1 LLFYTGPPYLLACY
15 KSHIGSSTS
24 KHELTI
30 CQFHRD
36 SLQLSASILAQN
48 LKSITEHLKSHSEL
62 FEKMVTYPSTNFPGR
77 TQEGLLVQLLR
88 KKLEPGVER
97 WVEEG
102 RAMALSTSQAGN
114 GQGEQEDDLE
124 EKWKEARDFIGERIA
139 RAAVTHRRD
148 EYTTEEREMG
158 IENVNTG
165 LRRPMKLGV
174 DEDGESDEGES
185 EDEEMEDVEVVRD
198 VAGGLKLEIGTEQ
211 KGTNNGGKV
220 RSLDEIV
227 RFMTTGL
234 APEDEVQMGSMAFR
248 R

>member
-1 LLFYTGPPYLLACY
+1 MKT
-15 KSHIGSSTS
+15 
-24 KHELTI
+24 
-30 CQFHRD
+30 
-36 SLQLSASILAQN
+36 
-48 LKSITEHLKSHSEL
+48 HSEL

-77 TQEGLLVQLLR
+77 TEEDLLGQLLR

-102 RAMALSTSQAGN
+102 RVMAVPTSQAGN

-124 EKWKEARDFIGERIA
+124 EKWKAARDFIGERIA

-148 EYTTEEREMG
+148 EYTAEEREMG

-165 LRRPMKLGV
+165 LQRPMRLRRN
-174 DEDGESDEGES
+174 DGDSESDEDEG
-185 EDEEMEDVEVVRD
+185 EDEEMEDVGVVRD
-198 VAGGLKLEIGTEQ
+198 GAGALKLEMGTEQ
-211 KGTNNGGKV
+211 KGRGGTA

-227 RFMTTGL
+227 RFTTTGL
-234 APEDEVQMGSMAFR
+234 APEDEVQVVGMGFR

>member
-1 LLFYTGPPYLLACY
+1 MKT
-15 KSHIGSSTS
+15 
-24 KHELTI
+24 
-30 CQFHRD
+30 
-36 SLQLSASILAQN
+36 
-48 LKSITEHLKSHSEL
+48 HSEL

-77 TQEGLLVQLLR
+77 TEEGLLGQLLR

-102 RAMALSTSQAGN
+102 RVMAVPTSQAGN

-124 EKWKEARDFIGERIA
+124 EKWKAARDFIGERIA

-148 EYTTEEREMG
+148 EYTAEEREMG

-165 LRRPMKLGV
+165 LQRPMKLRRN
-174 DEDGESDEGES
+174 DGDSESDEDES
-185 EDEEMEDVEVVRD
+185 EDEEMVDVGVVRD
-198 VAGGLKLEIGTEQ
+198 GAGALKLEMGTEQ
-211 KGTNNGGKV
+211 KGRGGTA
-220 RSLDEIV
+220 RSMDEIV

-234 APEDEVQMGSMAFR
+234 APEDEVQVSGMGFR

>member
-1 LLFYTGPPYLLACY
+1 MKT
-15 KSHIGSSTS
+15 
-24 KHELTI
+24 
-30 CQFHRD
+30 
-36 SLQLSASILAQN
+36 
-48 LKSITEHLKSHSEL
+48 HSEL

-77 TQEGLLVQLLR
+77 TEEGLLGQLLR

-102 RAMALSTSQAGN
+102 RVMAVPTSQAGN

-124 EKWKEARDFIGERIA
+124 EKWKAARDFIGERIA

-148 EYTTEEREMG
+148 EYTAEEREMG

-165 LRRPMKLGV
+165 LQRPMRLRRNDG
-174 DEDGESDEGES
+174 DGESDEDEG
-185 EDEEMEDVEVVRD
+185 EDEEMEDVGVVRD
-198 VAGGLKLEIGTEQ
+198 GAGASKLEMGTEQ
-211 KGTNNGGKV
+211 KGRGGTA

-227 RFMTTGL
+227 RFTTTGL
-234 APEDEVQMGSMAFR
+234 APEDEVQVVGMGFR